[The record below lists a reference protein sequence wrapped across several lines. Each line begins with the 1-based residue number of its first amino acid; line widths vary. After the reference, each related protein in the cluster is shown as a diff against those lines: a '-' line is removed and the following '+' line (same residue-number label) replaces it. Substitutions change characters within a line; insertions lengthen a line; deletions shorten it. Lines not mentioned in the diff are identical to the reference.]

1 MKKHFLL
8 VSILLLTA
16 FISQAQWQPDV
27 KLSNGSGSSY
37 TTYYSNA
44 RCIASSGDTVHVVW
58 SDNRNS
64 GNWEIYYKRSTDGG
78 INWGADT
85 RISNNIYLS
94 SNPSLAISGS
104 MVHVVWDDNRD
115 GNNEIYYNRSTDGGI
130 SWGTDTRLTNDTSLS
145 RNPCVS
151 ASGSEVQ
158 VVWND
163 YNTLAIFYKRS
174 ADGGINWSP
183 AIPLINNSGPSSWY
197 PSVSESGSVVHVVW
211 LDGRG
216 GQANIYY
223 KRSEDGGETWGA
235 DYALTNNSIT
245 GYSDSPSMSVSGSDV
260 QVVFRDTR
268 AGGYGIY
275 SKHSTDGGIN
285 WSIDKRVSEGN
296 ITEHCPSVSVI
307 DSLVNVVWYGD
318 RDGNPEIYYNHS
330 ADAGQSWRTDMRLT
344 NDAAVSVFPFV
355 AASNSAVHVVWQD
368 YRDGN
373 AEIYYKRNPTGNT
386 VGIKELPSAGMPVA
400 IFPNP
405 ASTEIKIQSL
415 ENIKE
420 LTITDIYGKEIYH
433 SKILNPKPELLIPVS
448 DYPAGIYFIK
458 VKKGNKISV
467 QKFIKQ

>member
-1 MKKHFLL
+1 MKKNLL
-8 VSILLLTA
+8 FTSILLLTA
-16 FISQAQWQPDV
+16 FISQAQWQQDV
-27 KLSNGSGSSY
+27 RLTSGSSLSY

-58 SDNRNS
+58 SDNRNG

-78 INWGADT
+78 ISWGADT

-94 SNPSLAISGS
+94 TNPSIAVSGS
-104 MVHVVWDDNRD
+104 NIHVVWDDNRD

-130 SWGTDTRLTNDTSLS
+130 SWGTDTRLSNDVSLS

-151 ASGSEVQ
+151 ASGSAVQ

-174 ADGGINWSP
+174 IDGGINWNP
-183 AIPLINNSGPSSWY
+183 AIQLTNSPGPSWY
-197 PSVSESGSVVHVVW
+197 PSVSESGSLVHILW
-211 LDGRG
+211 SDGRS
-216 GQANIYY
+216 GQADIYY

-235 DYALTNNSIT
+235 DYPLTNNSVT
-245 GYSDSPSMSVSGSDV
+245 GYSDSPSMSVSGSVV

-296 ITEHCPSVSVI
+296 ITEHCPSVSVL
-307 DSLVNVVWYGD
+307 DSVVTVVWYGN
-318 RDGNPEIYYNHS
+318 RDGNAEIYYNHS
-330 ADAGQSWRTDMRLT
+330 SDTGQSWGTDVRLT
-344 NDAAVSVFPFV
+344 NNDAISVFPFV

-373 AEIYYKRNPTGNT
+373 AELYYKRYTIGNT
-386 VGIKELPSAGMPVA
+386 VGIKELSSAGMPVT

-405 ASTEIKIQSL
+405 ASTEIRIQSL
-415 ENIKE
+415 ENFKE
-420 LTITDIYGKEIYH
+420 LTITDIYGKEIFH
-433 SKILNPKPELLIPVS
+433 SKILNPKPELIIPVS

-458 VKKGNKISV
+458 VKNGNKIRI